1 MKQCL
6 ISEKNETNSKENMKG
21 GKKEQRG
28 GSMNYYNEAYQN
40 RLMQ

>member
-21 GKKEQRG
+21 KKKNKEMDQ
-28 GSMNYYNEAYQN
+28 
-40 RLMQ
+40 